1 MLNLKVLV
9 AYSTR
14 TNNTKIIAEAIYGEI
29 EFKKET
35 RNMDE
40 LDNLDG
46 YELVFFGFPIEN
58 YGPNQEV
65 EDFLKKHSANKK
77 IALFI
82 THGSPELSDFLPPWL
97 EKSKK
102 CLDGS
107 AELLGLFNCQGDVAQ
122 FVIDSMSKSDN
133 PTLRYFA
140 QESSKTRGQPDET
153 RINNARDFAREILI
167 FHDPNSQL

>member
-9 AYSTR
+9 AYFTR

-29 EFKKET
+29 EFKKEI

-46 YELVFFGFPIEN
+46 YELVFLGFPIEN
-58 YGPNQEV
+58 YGPPQKVRE
-65 EDFLKKHSANKK
+65 FLKKHSVNKK

-82 THGSPELSDFLPPWL
+82 THGSPEFSDYLSPWL
-97 EKSKK
+97 EESKK

-107 AELLGLFNCQGDVAQ
+107 TELLGLFNCQGDVAQ

-140 QESSKTRGQPDET
+140 QESAKIKGQPDET
-153 RINNARDFAREILI
+153 RIKKAKDFANEILNKVI
-167 FHDPNSQL
+167 

>member
-1 MLNLKVLV
+1 MKILV
-9 AYSTR
+9 TYSTR

-29 EFKKET
+29 ELKKEIK
-35 RNMDE
+35 NMAE

-58 YGPNQEV
+58 YGPSQEV
-65 EDFLKKHSANKK
+65 RDFLKQHSVNKK

-97 EKSKK
+97 EESKK
-102 CLDGS
+102 CLDS
-107 AELLGLFNCQGDVAQ
+107 STELLGLFNCQGDVAQ

-133 PTLRYFA
+133 PILRYFA
-140 QESSKTRGQPDET
+140 QESAKISGQPDET
-153 RINNARDFAREILI
+153 RIKKAKDFANIILNKVI
-167 FHDPNSQL
+167 